1 MEQGIRENDTLMLR
15 FKYFTFYDLDPKQDQ
30 IRINQI
36 YEQAKW
42 SLLNEEIDCTE
53 EEMIMFAALQ
63 VSYWFKNLTRS
74 KQFQIRINQEE
85 IIMCNAL
92 GGSWEQSVFKGL
104 KWLLT
109 SLIKISTHHTPLLYP
124 NSLDGWVLRYRL
136 KKVGFWNNHIFWN
149 TPVNRLP
156 LLPI

>member
-1 MEQGIRENDTLMLR
+1 MEQGLRENDTLMLR

-63 VSYWFKNLTRS
+63 VGTEFVYESSF
-74 KQFQIRINQEE
+74 
-85 IIMCNAL
+85 
-92 GGSWEQSVFKGL
+92 
-104 KWLLT
+104 
-109 SLIKISTHHTPLLYP
+109 TH
-124 NSLDGWVLRYRL
+124 
-136 KKVGFWNNHIFWN
+136 
-149 TPVNRLP
+149 
-156 LLPI
+156 

>member
-1 MEQGIRENDTLMLR
+1 MLLYELYDCKIQTVFERILKSSLIFFFPPSRWLDSSKSLMEQGIRENDTLMLR

-63 VSYWFKNLTRS
+63 VSYWFSNWSRPR
-74 KQFQIRINQEE
+74 QDQVHINRI
-85 IIMCNAL
+85 MDA
-92 GGSWEQSVFKGL
+92 
-104 KWLLT
+104 
-109 SLIKISTHHTPLLYP
+109 
-124 NSLDGWVLRYRL
+124 VLAQ
-136 KKVGFWNNHIFWN
+136 
-149 TPVNRLP
+149 
-156 LLPI
+156 